1 MIKDRSMYE
10 RAMCIGVHVEKTM
23 YIGLT
28 STNGTSNVHQHTVNN
43 EIAYILSEITHF
55 TFHHDTY

>member
-1 MIKDRSMYE
+1 MYE